1 MSRQV
6 SQLRAIL
13 QGHFGWHKARITF
26 TAAFI
31 LSLVKLNRVNF
42 TKLANALNGQVKPQ
56 SNYRRIQRFFAE
68 FDLPYEAVTRLIL
81 HLLPIKTDFTVSIDR
96 TNWKLGK
103 FNINILTAGIIYE
116 GVAFPICWMLLPK
129 RGNSNSDERIDLMKQ
144 VLTRIPKS
152 HIRVVVADREF
163 IGREWFRWLDTQN
176 IPFVIRIKEN
186 ALVSRAGGDIP
197 IKKLFENLH
206 IHQQVSLQRPCRV
219 YDLPVYVSAL
229 RLKDQYLILAS
240 NQHQQGQAA
249 LDAYKE
255 RWGIEVLFANLKS
268 RGFNLEET
276 HLIHQ
281 DRIEKLI
288 ALLAIACT
296 WAHII
301 GEWIAKTNPLKVKNH
316 GRREKSLFRYGLD
329 HLQYVLLNINHQ
341 YQQFRKCIRL
351 LRNPPLCKPS

>member
-6 SQLRAIL
+6 SQLHQVL

-42 TKLANALNGQVKPQ
+42 AKLANALNGQVKPQ

-68 FDLPYEAVTRLIL
+68 FDIPYEAVTRLIL

-116 GVAFPICWMLLPK
+116 GVAFPMCWHLLKK
-129 RGNSNSDERIDLMKQ
+129 RGNSNRDERIHLMKQ

-152 HIRVVVADREF
+152 HIRVVLADREF

-186 ALVSRAGGDIP
+186 ALVCSADREIP

-206 IHQQVSLQRPCRV
+206 IHQQVSLQRPRRV

-240 NQHQQGQAA
+240 NQKGQTA
-249 LDAYKE
+249 LDTYKK

-288 ALLAIACT
+288 ALLTIACT

-301 GEWIAKTNPLKVKNH
+301 GEWIALTKPLKVKNH

-329 HLQYVLLNINHQ
+329 HLQYVLLNINQ
-341 YQQFRKCIRL
+341 QAQQFLKCIRL
-351 LRNPPLCKPS
+351 LINPPVFNLS

>member
-6 SQLRAIL
+6 IQLHHVL

-31 LSLVKLNRVNF
+31 LSLVKLSRVNF
-42 TKLANALNGQVKPQ
+42 AKLANALNGQVKPQ

-68 FDLPYEAVTRLIL
+68 FDIPYEAVTRLIL
-81 HLLPIKTDFTVSIDR
+81 HLLPIKTDFAVSIDR

-116 GVAFPICWMLLPK
+116 GVAFPMCWHLLKK
-129 RGNSNSDERIDLMKQ
+129 RGNSNSDERINLMKQ

-152 HIRVVVADREF
+152 HIRVVLADREF
-163 IGREWFRWLDTQN
+163 IGREWFAWLDTQN

-186 ALVSRAGGDIP
+186 ALVSRADREIP

-206 IHQQVSLQRPCRV
+206 IHQQVSLQRPRRV
-219 YDLPVYVSAL
+219 YDLPVYMSAL

-240 NQHQQGQAA
+240 NQQRQVA
-249 LDAYKE
+249 LEVYKK

-301 GEWIAKTNPLKVKNH
+301 GEWIALTKPLKVKNH
-316 GRREKSLFRYGLD
+316 GRMEKSLFRYGLD
-329 HLQYVLLNINHQ
+329 YLQYVLLNIHQ
-341 YQQFRKCIRL
+341 QAQQFLKCIRL
-351 LRNPPLCKPS
+351 LINPPDFNPI

>member
-6 SQLRAIL
+6 SQLHQVL

-42 TKLANALNGQVKPQ
+42 AKLANALNGQVKPQ

-68 FDLPYEAVTRLIL
+68 FDIPYEAVTRLIL

-116 GVAFPICWMLLPK
+116 GVAFPMCWHLLKK

-144 VLTRIPKS
+144 VLKRIPKS
-152 HIRVVVADREF
+152 HIRVILADREF
-163 IGREWFRWLDTQN
+163 IGREWFEWLDTQN

-186 ALVSRAGGDIP
+186 ALVSSRDRDIP

-206 IHQQVSLQRPCRV
+206 IHQQVSLQRPRRV

-240 NQHQQGQAA
+240 NQQRQVA
-249 LDAYKE
+249 LDAYKK

-288 ALLAIACT
+288 AILAIACT

-301 GEWIAKTNPLKVKNH
+301 GQWIALTKPLKVKNH
-316 GRREKSLFRYGLD
+316 GRMEKSIFRYGLD
-329 HLQYVLLNINHQ
+329 YLQYVLLNIHQ
-341 YQQFRKCIRL
+341 QAQQFLKCIRL
-351 LRNPPLCKPS
+351 LINPPDFNPS

>member
-6 SQLRAIL
+6 TQLRAIL

-103 FNINILTAGIIYE
+103 FNINILTAGIIYD

-152 HIRVVVADREF
+152 HIR
-163 IGREWFRWLDTQN
+163 
-176 IPFVIRIKEN
+176 
-186 ALVSRAGGDIP
+186 
-197 IKKLFENLH
+197 
-206 IHQQVSLQRPCRV
+206 
-219 YDLPVYVSAL
+219 
-229 RLKDQYLILAS
+229 
-240 NQHQQGQAA
+240 
-249 LDAYKE
+249 
-255 RWGIEVLFANLKS
+255 
-268 RGFNLEET
+268 
-276 HLIHQ
+276 
-281 DRIEKLI
+281 
-288 ALLAIACT
+288 
-296 WAHII
+296 
-301 GEWIAKTNPLKVKNH
+301 
-316 GRREKSLFRYGLD
+316 
-329 HLQYVLLNINHQ
+329 
-341 YQQFRKCIRL
+341 
-351 LRNPPLCKPS
+351 

>member
-6 SQLRAIL
+6 SQLHQVL

-68 FDLPYEAVTRLIL
+68 FDIPYEAVTRLIL

-116 GVAFPICWMLLPK
+116 GVAFPMCWHLLKK
-129 RGNSNSDERIDLMKQ
+129 RGNSNRDERIHLMKQ

-152 HIRVVVADREF
+152 HIRVVLADREF
-163 IGREWFRWLDTQN
+163 IGREWFAWLDTQN

-186 ALVSRAGGDIP
+186 ALVSSADREIP

-206 IHQQVSLQRPCRV
+206 IHQQVSLQRPRRV

-240 NQHQQGQAA
+240 NQKGQAA
-249 LDAYKE
+249 LDAYKK

-288 ALLAIACT
+288 ALLSIACT

-301 GEWIAKTNPLKVKNH
+301 GEWIALTKPLKVKKH

-329 HLQYVLLNINHQ
+329 HLQYVLLNINQ
-341 YQQFRKCIRL
+341 QAQQFRKCIRL
-351 LRNPPLCKPS
+351 LINPPVFNPS

>member
-1 MSRQV
+1 MSGQV
-6 SQLRAIL
+6 TQLCTVF
-13 QGHFGWHKARITF
+13 QGHFHWHKARLMF
-26 TAAFI
+26 LSAFI
-31 LSLVKLNRVNF
+31 LSLIKLTTVKW
-42 TKLANALNGQVKPQ
+42 TKLANALNGTVKQQ

-68 FDLPYEAVTRLIL
+68 FDIPYEAVSRLIL
-81 HLLPIKTDFTVSIDR
+81 HLLPIKTDFIVSIDR

-129 RGNSNSDERIDLMKQ
+129 RGNSNSDERIHLMQ
-144 VLTRIPKS
+144 EVLTRIPPS
-152 HIRVVVADREF
+152 HIRVVLADREF

-186 ALVSRAGGDIP
+186 ALVKSAGREIH
-197 IKKLFENLH
+197 IKKLFENLN
-206 IHQQVSLQRPCRV
+206 IYQQINLCKPRNV
-219 YDLPVYVSAL
+219 YDLPVYLSAIKL
-229 RLKDQYLILAS
+229 EDQYLILAT
-240 NQHQQGQAA
+240 NQQRQDA
-249 LDAYKE
+249 LDTYKK

-276 HLIHQ
+276 HLIHP

-301 GEWIAKTNPLKVKNH
+301 GQWIAIANPLKIKKH
-316 GRREKSLFRYGLD
+316 GRMEKSLFRYGLD
-329 HLQYVLLNINHQ
+329 HLQYVLLNIKQQ

-351 LRNPPLCKPS
+351 LINPTLWDPS

>member
-1 MSRQV
+1 MSPET
-6 SQLRAIL
+6 IEL
-13 QGHFGWHKARITF
+13 QTIMQGYFHWHKARITF

-31 LSLVKLNRVNF
+31 LSLIKLRSVNF
-42 TKLANALNGQVKPQ
+42 MKLANALNGTVKQ
-56 SNYRRIQRFFAE
+56 KSNYRRIQRFFAH
-68 FDLPYEAVTRLIL
+68 FALPYACVRQLIL
-81 HLLPIKTDFTVSIDR
+81 HLLPIKSDFIVSIDR

-116 GVAFPICWMLLPK
+116 GVAFPICWHLLKK
-129 RGNSNSDERIDLMKQ
+129 RGNSNSDERIHLMQ
-144 VLTRIPKS
+144 EMLNCICKS

-186 ALVSRAGGDIP
+186 ALVSSGGREIP
-197 IKKLFENLH
+197 IRKRFENLN
-206 IHQQVSLQRPCRV
+206 IHQQVNLCKRHRV
-219 YDLPVYVSAL
+219 YDLPVYLSAL

-240 NQHQQGQAA
+240 NQKGQAA
-249 LDAYKE
+249 LDTYKK

-288 ALLAIACT
+288 ALLAIACI

-301 GEWIAKTNPLKVKNH
+301 GEWIAKTNPLTIKNH
-316 GRREKSLFRYGLD
+316 GRMEKSLFRYGLD
-329 HLQYVLLNINHQ
+329 YLQYVLLNIN
-341 YQQFRKCIRL
+341 QQTQQVLICIRL
-351 LRNPPLCKPS
+351 LSNPPLFKTI

>member
-1 MSRQV
+1 MDRSNRNQ
-6 SQLRAIL
+6 
-13 QGHFGWHKARITF
+13 IT
-26 TAAFI
+26 AGY
-31 LSLVKLNRVNF
+31 SV
-42 TKLANALNGQVKPQ
+42 
-56 SNYRRIQRFFAE
+56 FFAE

-103 FNINILTAGIIYE
+103 FNINILTAGIIYD

-229 RLKDQYLILAS
+229 RLKGPIPSSLPATNTNKVKPHWMPIKNA
-240 NQHQQGQAA
+240 GA
-249 LDAYKE
+249 
-255 RWGIEVLFANLKS
+255 IEVLFANLKS

-329 HLQYVLLNINHQ
+329 HLQYVLLNINQQ

-351 LRNPPLCKPS
+351 LRNPPLCNSS

>member
-6 SQLRAIL
+6 RQLHHVL

-42 TKLANALNGQVKPQ
+42 AKLANALNGQVKPQ

-68 FDLPYEAVTRLIL
+68 FDIPYEAVTRLIL
-81 HLLPIKTDFTVSIDR
+81 HLLPIKTDFIVSIDR

-163 IGREWFRWLDTQN
+163 IGREWFAWLDTQN
-176 IPFVIRIKEN
+176 IPFIIRIKEN
-186 ALVSRAGGDIP
+186 ALVSSADREIP
-197 IKKLFENLH
+197 IKKLFENLY
-206 IHQQVSLQRPCRV
+206 IHQQVSLQRPRRV

-240 NQHQQGQAA
+240 NQQGQSA
-249 LDAYKE
+249 LEAYKK

-288 ALLAIACT
+288 ALLTIACT

-301 GEWIAKTNPLKVKNH
+301 GEWIALTKPLKVKNH

-329 HLQYVLLNINHQ
+329 HLQYVLLNIHQ
-341 YQQFRKCIRL
+341 RAQQFLICIRL
-351 LRNPPLCKPS
+351 LSNPPLFNPI